1 MGGRCDLPSWDLPGR
16 GPSPSSR
23 PTPSLGFRG
32 RRAQARHVPPR
43 RIGRA
48 PAHCNDGAEEVEGV
62 GGLQVV
68 ASTQVVQD
76 EARQWPRLL
85 GLPRGPCLRSLPPHA
100 LGLACPQR
108 MLLRRFVG
116 HDRRPRAGFKSPGP
130 LRSLLGRH
138 QKLLL
143 RQLLGTLH
151 IVLLHLCG
159 WAAGEAGLLMQRPGR
174 EGSRLCSR
182 WDDSGADCRSGCSG
196 VARPPPV
203 SRGRCRRGGPR
214 WCPPISKSNGSVPLL
229 WWKEGPGW
237 DSKHRSGRSCSCS
250 CCHQCAR
257 ASDAST
263 CSFLGVHVEAAHCCC
278 RGSRPPRSHATGGP
292 PLRAY
297 LHAPPALGDSW
308 AARCCCPPSRPQP
321 SSRQPRARPD
331 QLPRPWQRPWQ
342 CPQPHLQEHKQRM
355 HARPHPRLQ
364 PHTPAATSVAV
375 ATSTVPIAAMPAS
388 ASVAA
393 SAATPTAKF
402 ATTRAVPCACAATP
416 GRPVAMS
423 QYRPQPLPQRPLWG
437 LGAQEQVPT
446 CT

>member
-16 GPSPSSR
+16 GPSPTSR

-116 HDRRPRAGFKSPGP
+116 HGRRPRAGFESPGP

-159 WAAGEAGLLMQRPGR
+159 WAAGEAGLLMQRPGQR
-174 EGSRLCSR
+174 GVQAVFKVGRLGRGLQKRLQRCCQ
-182 WDDSGADCRSGCSG
+182 ATAG
-196 VARPPPV
+196 VAGQVQTRGAEVV
-203 SRGRCRRGGPR
+203 S
-214 WCPPISKSNGSVPLL
+214 
-229 WWKEGPGW
+229 
-237 DSKHRSGRSCSCS
+237 
-250 CCHQCAR
+250 A
-257 ASDAST
+257 
-263 CSFLGVHVEAAHCCC
+263 
-278 RGSRPPRSHATGGP
+278 
-292 PLRAY
+292 
-297 LHAPPALGDSW
+297 
-308 AARCCCPPSRPQP
+308 
-321 SSRQPRARPD
+321 
-331 QLPRPWQRPWQ
+331 
-342 CPQPHLQEHKQRM
+342 HLQKQREC
-355 HARPHPRLQ
+355 
-364 PHTPAATSVAV
+364 PAALVEG
-375 ATSTVPIAAMPAS
+375 
-388 ASVAA
+388 
-393 SAATPTAKF
+393 
-402 ATTRAVPCACAATP
+402 RA
-416 GRPVAMS
+416 
-423 QYRPQPLPQRPLWG
+423 G
-437 LGAQEQVPT
+437 LGLEAQL
-446 CT
+446 